1 MSLTHKPSNN
11 WLERRLNKYTTEEKY
26 YKEIFHQIMAKMSEF
41 PSPAVLGLPKLE
53 RRWRGLLG
61 QQSAFVDKQAVAGG
75 RRRQERQEKAHF
87 KNLRVSVKEKKGAEG
102 DG

>member
-1 MSLTHKPSNN
+1 
-11 WLERRLNKYTTEEKY
+11 
-26 YKEIFHQIMAKMSEF
+26 MSEF
-41 PSPAVLGLPKLE
+41 PSSAVLGLPKLE

-87 KNLRVSVKEKKGAEG
+87 KNLRVKEGEKGSRG
-102 DG
+102 